1 VAHGARSEAVKITGF
16 QAYLVQLPA
25 RRVHNWAS
33 KMSTPIGHHYVLRVT
48 TDAGIDGWGEAPA
61 IATWG
66 GPHGA
71 YFGETAMTVDHIVA
85 DYLLPALADTDPRD
99 IGACHV
105 LMDRA
110 IKGHPYAKAAV
121 DLALHDLAGKAAGAP
136 VYRLLGGKVRDGIP
150 VCHSLGIMDAD
161 AALDEAQAACAEGI
175 RTIKCKTGLDPRRD
189 IRFVESLR
197 QGLGPEI
204 GIRVDAN
211 EGYASAREAAR
222 ITRAME
228 AQGILFCEQPVA
240 GFEALAEA
248 ARLISVPIMADESAW
263 FAQDVLRLWQLRAA
277 QIISLYYSK
286 PGGLYRARQVADV
299 ARACGM
305 TCDIGGSIE
314 MGIGVAANVH
324 LGVAVEALAWASV
337 CPVPNVD
344 GAGPTTLAGVYYR
357 DDIIREPFRYEH
369 GVLCVPDR
377 PGLGV
382 EVDEEK
388 LNRYGRRLR
397 SSEA

>member
-1 VAHGARSEAVKITGF
+1 VKISGF
-16 QAYLVQLPA
+16 EAYLVQLPT
-25 RRVHNWAS
+25 RRIHNWAS
-33 KMSTPIGHHYVLRVT
+33 KMSTPIGHHYILRLT
-48 TDAGIDGWGEAPA
+48 SDAGLDGWGETPA

-71 YFGETAMTVDHIVA
+71 YFGETALTVDHIVA
-85 DYLLPALADTDPRD
+85 DYLVPALKNADPRD
-99 IGACHV
+99 LSACHR

-110 IKGHPYAKAAV
+110 VKGHPYAKAAV
-121 DLALHDLAGKAAGAP
+121 DLALHDLAGKAAEVP
-136 VYRLLGGKVRDGIP
+136 VYRLLGGKVREGIP
-150 VCHSLGIMDAD
+150 VCHSLGIMDAE
-161 AALDEAQAACAEGI
+161 AALREAAEASAEGV

-189 IRFVESLR
+189 IGLVEAMR
-197 QGLGPEI
+197 KQLGPEI

-211 EGYASAREAAR
+211 EGYSSVREAAR
-222 ITRAME
+222 ITREME
-228 AQGILFCEQPVA
+228 RYGILFCEQPVA
-240 GFEALAEA
+240 GFEALAEV
-248 ARLISVPIMADESAW
+248 ARLISVPVMADESAW
-263 FAQDVLRLWQLRAA
+263 SPQDVLRLWQLGAA

-299 ARACGM
+299 AQACGI

-324 LGVAVEALAWASV
+324 LGVAVDALAWASV
-337 CPVPNVD
+337 CSVPNVD
-344 GAGPTTLAGVYYR
+344 GAGPTKMAGVYYR
-357 DDIIREPFRYEH
+357 DDIIREPFRYED
-369 GVLCVPDR
+369 GVLYPSER

-397 SSEA
+397 PSAT